1 MDIGLVTVIET
12 TKKIKFDNLVRV
24 TNIRMPQL
32 E

>member
-12 TKKIKFDNLVRV
+12 TKKIKFDNLVMV